1 MVPERSSG
9 VGAGC
14 EDRDMRM
21 ITDEQRRAR
30 LARRHA
36 LAERAG
42 SVEEAVEA
50 VTCLHATEA
59 PTVYLSVV
67 ARSEAAREDIDRAL
81 YDDRSIVKQL
91 AMRRT
96 LFTFPRDV
104 LPEVW
109 GSASERVAQQLQAR
123 LAKEIEAHGIA
134 KRGDVWLTRMSNTI
148 LRTLEERGPSTT
160 AELREAIPPLA
171 RRLDLAPG
179 KSYGANVPVAPRVIG
194 TIAATGQILRGSN
207 EGDWRTSRPRWT
219 RTEEWLGRPVEKS
232 APESGYRE
240 LVRRWLHSFGPG
252 TEADLVWWLGATKAA
267 VRRALADLDAVE
279 VALSDGIGHVLP
291 DDVDDV
297 PDPEPWA
304 ALLPVLDPAT
314 MGWKQRDFYLDPED
328 RPYLFDTN
336 GNGGS
341 TAWWC
346 GRVVGCWVQ
355 DPDGVVVVVPRGD
368 PGREALAALQ
378 VEAERL
384 TKWLAGAKVSTVY
397 ASLQMKSATL
407 P

>member
-1 MVPERSSG
+1 MQ
-9 VGAGC
+9 
-14 EDRDMRM
+14 MF
-21 ITDEQRRAR
+21 TDEQRRAR

-36 LAERAG
+36 LAERVE

-59 PTVYLSVV
+59 PSVYLSVV
-67 ARSEAAREDIDRAL
+67 ARSDAAREDIDRAL

-109 GSASERVAQQLQAR
+109 GSASERVAQQLTVR

-232 APESGYRE
+232 APEAGYLE
-240 LVRRWLHSFGPG
+240 LVRRWLRSFGPG

-267 VRRALADLDAVE
+267 VRRALAELDAVE
-279 VALSDGIGHVLP
+279 VALSDGTGYLLP

-297 PDPEPWA
+297 PQPESWA

-314 MGWKQRDFYLDPED
+314 MGWKERDFYLAPED
-328 RPYLFDTN
+328 RPFLFDTN
-336 GNGGS
+336 GNAGS

-384 TKWLAGAKVSTVY
+384 STWLAGAKVSTVY
-397 ASLQMKSATL
+397 ASPQMRSATL
-407 P
+407 R